1 MKPVNYLDQ
10 SLYTCIQTRNIMAL
24 KATEVKTV
32 FEVTAERPK
41 REIFEA
47 LTNIYGPYYMRT
59 NYRRCC
65 LFPKKEQLW
74 TYTMPMVLKFP
85 L

>member
-10 SLYTCIQTRNIMAL
+10 SLYTGIQTRHIMAL
-24 KATEVKTV
+24 TGHRRYSQD
-32 FEVTAERPK
+32 RPK
-41 REIFEA
+41 REMFEA
-47 LTNIYGPYYMRT
+47 LMPVASSSSLTHDIYGYL
-59 NYRRCC
+59 RRY

-74 TYTMPMVLKFP
+74 TYTMLIIVLKLP